1 MNGLQKNIMTTPK
14 RSENNIRICHI
25 ASGDLWAGAEVQLV
39 TVLDQL
45 NNYDFIDISVIVL
58 NQGTLAE
65 RLLALGIP
73 VFVIDE
79 KKNSLIQIWF
89 KSFRILKIVQ
99 PHILHS
105 HRYKENL
112 LSALLGIVLHK
123 TKKVRTQ
130 HTTFITLNSS
140 DGIKMRFYRN
150 LDIITAKMFTD
161 KVIAVSKHISRQVSI
176 CIGKDRVVAI
186 HNFVDPQ
193 KVLSESNYKEPKN
206 WNDEGFFLIGTA
218 GRLVEVKGYDYFI
231 KAAKLVCNEC
241 GNIKFIIVGSGHLYS
256 TLKRQIAAAGI
267 SDRVILT
274 GFRNDTKNILRS
286 LNVFVMSSLYEGIP
300 MALLEALALGKPVI
314 ATNVGGIPEVIK
326 NGYNGI
332 LIESRNEK
340 MIYEKCLYLYRN
352 KKVRETLSVNGM
364 KSVKEKFNSRDKID
378 QLYSVYRD
386 IGTLS

>member
-1 MNGLQKNIMTTPK
+1 MATPK

-45 NNYDFIDISVIVL
+45 NNYDFIDISVILL
-58 NQGTLAE
+58 NQGILAE

-73 VFVIDE
+73 VFVIDQ
-79 KKNSLIQIWF
+79 KKNSFIQIWF
-89 KSFRILKIVQ
+89 KSFGVLKIVQ

-112 LSALLGIVLHK
+112 LSVLLGIVLHK
-123 TKKVRTQ
+123 TKQVRTQ

-140 DGIKMRFYRN
+140 DGIKMRFYRK

-161 KVIAVSKHISRQVSI
+161 KVIAVSKHISRQVSTR
-176 CIGKDRVVAI
+176 IGKDRVVAI

-193 KVLSESNYKEPKN
+193 KVLSESSYKEPKN

-241 GNIKFIIVGSGHLYS
+241 RNIKFIIVGSGPLYG
-256 TLKRQIAAAGI
+256 TLRTQIASAGI

-274 GFRNDTKNILRS
+274 GFRNDAKHIIKS
-286 LNVFVMSSLYEGIP
+286 LSVFVMPSLYEGIS

-314 ATNVGGIPEVIK
+314 ATNVGGIPEMIK

-332 LIESRNEK
+332 LIEARNEK
-340 MIYEKCLYLYRN
+340 MLYEKCMYLYGHKN
-352 KKVRETLSVNGM
+352 AREFLTKNALKSDKDKFNPQDIIDQVITVYKHVLSV
-364 KSVKEKFNSRDKID
+364 S
-378 QLYSVYRD
+378 
-386 IGTLS
+386 